1 MTNPFHQF
9 NREAHF
15 LERRGRNVSVAIQP
29 PFFGKRFLAAARRSR
44 AISRSSLPSQ
54 NSMSSLAKAIRCSTW
69 KLNGR
74 RRRRHMASNSVRCS
88 SDMRMLNWSVFFA
101 TPKACQ
107 MGILNSWRNMID
119 NGIHC
124 YDKSRR
130 YVSPKSQKIS
140 RLNGDSCRKI
150 LRPDELG
157 ALSQAAGAKGGQL
170 PKGKLYE
177 NC

>member
-1 MTNPFHQF
+1 MTNPFQQF
-9 NREAHF
+9 NWEAHF
-15 LERRGRNVSVAIQP
+15 LEKRARNTSVTVQL
-29 PFFGKRFLAAARRSR
+29 PFFDKRFFAVARRSR

-88 SDMRMLNWSVFFA
+88 SDMRMLIWSVFFA
-101 TPKACQ
+101 TPEACQ

-124 YDKSRR
+124 YDKSKR

-150 LRPDELG
+150 LLSDESG
-157 ALSQAAGAKGGQL
+157 ESSHAAGAKGRRL
-170 PKGKLYE
+170 PKG
-177 NC
+177 

>member
-101 TPKACQ
+101 TPEACQ
-107 MGILNSWRNMID
+107 TRILNSWGKMID

-124 YDKSRR
+124 YNNCRVN
-130 YVSPKSQKIS
+130 VSSKSQKTS
-140 RLNGDSCRKI
+140 GLNGDSCCK
-150 LRPDELG
+150 LLWSDESG
-157 ALSQAAGAKGGQL
+157 DSSHAADAKGE
-170 PKGKLYE
+170 PTSKR
-177 NC
+177 

>member
-1 MTNPFHQF
+1 MTNPFQQF
-9 NREAHF
+9 NRKAHF
-15 LERRGRNVSVAIQP
+15 LERRVLNVSVAIQL

-54 NSMSSLAKAIRCSTW
+54 NSISSLAKAIRCSTW

-101 TPKACQ
+101 TPEACQ
-107 MGILNSWRNMID
+107 TRILNSWGNMID

-124 YDKSRR
+124 YKNCRVN
-130 YVSPKSQKIS
+130 VSSKSQKTS
-140 RLNGDSCRKI
+140 GLNRDSCCKI
-150 LRPDELG
+150 LRSDESG
-157 ALSQAAGAKGGQL
+157 DSSHAADAKGE
-170 PKGKLYE
+170 PTSKR
-177 NC
+177 

>member
-1 MTNPFHQF
+1 MTNPFQYF
-9 NREAHF
+9 NWEAHF
-15 LERRGRNVSVAIQP
+15 LERRGRNVSVAIQL

-88 SDMRMLNWSVFFA
+88 SDMRILNWSVFFA
-101 TPKACQ
+101 TPEACQ
-107 MGILNSWRNMID
+107 TRILNSWGKMID

-124 YDKSRR
+124 YNKCRIN
-130 YVSPKSQKIS
+130 VSSKSQKTS
-140 RLNGDSCRKI
+140 GLNGDSWRKI
-150 LRPDELG
+150 LWSDESG
-157 ALSQAAGAKGGQL
+157 DSSHAAGAKGRQL
-170 PKGKLYE
+170 PKG
-177 NC
+177 